1 MRRGSV
7 TRMTQEMDVQ
17 PGPTA
22 LLVAREW
29 PAIMVVG
36 LLTLG
41 LGIAVMVWPSETL
54 TVVSVLL
61 GIQLLLFGL
70 FRLVGAFAADVAAPG
85 FTGFVGIL
93 GIIAGVIVL
102 RNPFETVAVLAAILG
117 AVWIVS
123 GLIEIIDAM
132 TNKYVDGRGW
142 LALAGLV
149 SIVAGA
155 VVVAWPS
162 PTVTV
167 IAWVAGLYLVIFGV
181 FICASALTL
190 RKVTTA

>member
-1 MRRGSV
+1 
-7 TRMTQEMDVQ
+7 MDVQ

-22 LLVAREW
+22 LLLAREW

-41 LGIAVMVWPSETL
+41 LGVAVMVWPSETL

-61 GIQLLLFGL
+61 GLQLLVFGL
-70 FRLVGAFAADVAAPG
+70 FRLVGAFATDVAAPG
-85 FTGFVGIL
+85 LVGFVGIL
-93 GIIAGVIVL
+93 GIVAGVIVL
-102 RNPFETVAVLAAILG
+102 RNPFETAAVLAAILG
-117 AVWIVS
+117 AVWIVG

-132 TNKYVDGRGW
+132 SNKYVDGRGW

-149 SIVAGA
+149 SVVAGA
-155 VVVAWPS
+155 VVVAWPA

-167 IAWVAGLYLVIFGV
+167 IAWIAGLYLVIFGL
-181 FICASALTL
+181 FICASAFAL
-190 RKVTTA
+190 RKVATA

>member
-1 MRRGSV
+1 
-7 TRMTQEMDVQ
+7 MDVQ

-22 LLVAREW
+22 LLLAREW

-41 LGIAVMVWPSETL
+41 LGVAVMVWPSETL

-61 GIQLLLFGL
+61 GIQLLVFGL
-70 FRLVGAFAADVAAPG
+70 FRLVGAFATDVAAPG
-85 FTGFVGIL
+85 VVGFVGIL
-93 GIIAGVIVL
+93 GIVAGVIVL
-102 RNPFETVAVLAAILG
+102 RNPFETVTVLATILG
-117 AVWIVS
+117 AVWIVG

-132 TNKYVDGRGW
+132 SNKYVDGRGW

-149 SIVAGA
+149 SVVAGA
-155 VVVAWPS
+155 VVVAWPA

-167 IAWVAGLYLVIFGV
+167 IAWIAGLYLVIFGL
-181 FICASALTL
+181 FICASAFTL
-190 RKVTTA
+190 RKVATA